1 MSVSTR
7 FEILAPST
15 LQREAGVNKI
25 YIVTLWPC
33 MNSDKN
39 ITIAIDTI
47 ATDTHFLETMTKET
61 LTSADLSRMT
71 IECLVNAPEQRDY
84 SFDEHDPDGVDWK
97 EDGENDEKIEFER
110 YQKVVEKQRKSII
123 DETEGV
129 FKLRDPSDK
138 DRIEVITKL
147 NQIIHGMVKNAK
159 SYKDRGDIEK
169 YYSRNEYRVRD
180 YHPGSSNVVL
190 DIIHPSLF
198 PYIEN
203 CTTLTSIGKAVRRG
217 CENDD
222 KNKGYAE
229 KTKSSRPE
237 NFQASPGVD
246 DAVID
251 SSEQDNASES
261 YDMWGRRYYT

>member
-1 MSVSTR
+1 
-7 FEILAPST
+7 
-15 LQREAGVNKI
+15 
-25 YIVTLWPC
+25 
-33 MNSDKN
+33 MNSEKN

-47 ATDTHFLETMTKET
+47 ARDTHLLNTMTKET

-84 SFDEHDPDGVDWK
+84 PFDEHDPDRVDWK
-97 EDGENDEKIEFER
+97 EDGDNDEKIEFER
-110 YQKVVEKQRKSII
+110 YQKVVEKQRFSII

-159 SYKDRGDIEK
+159 SYKDNHEIEK
-169 YYSRNEYRVRD
+169 YYSRNEYLVRD

-217 CENDD
+217 CENDYT
-222 KNKGYAE
+222 NKEYTE
-229 KTKSSRPE
+229 KIQSSRPG
-237 NFQASPGVD
+237 NVQASLGVND
-246 DAVID
+246 PVIE
-251 SSEQDNASES
+251 SSTKVNVPES
-261 YDMWGRRYYT
+261 YDMWGRRYCL